1 MKKSISI
8 SVGEEKLSAIEM
20 YLEQKNT
27 TLAAELD
34 KYVEQL
40 YQKNVPQNVR
50 DYIEMISVKKPAT
63 QFAPCAIVRRFY
75 GMGGELYPKVNRGRF
90 GAFLAGFEKAE
101 IG

>member
-1 MKKSISI
+1 VKKSVSI
-8 SVGEEKLSAIEM
+8 SVNEEKLSAVEM

-50 DYIEMISVKKPAT
+50 DFIDMMSAKKSARKPRNSSQAET
-63 QFAPCAIVRRFY
+63 EKQF
-75 GMGGELYPKVNRGRF
+75 EQ
-90 GAFLAGFEKAE
+90 
-101 IG
+101 